1 MATAT
6 IPLKGS
12 ASMES
17 KKVSISSKRQ
27 ITIPQK
33 FFTLLGFNTEAECIM
48 RGNELVLRPVKE
60 NTSGEFAEQI
70 LADLIRQGY
79 SGEELLEKF
88 KQTQRKIRPAVEAM
102 LAEADRVAESK
113 SGGYSLEDVFGTEE
127 ILPPAAKFLKKLKD
141 KKLKSLYKEAIEMIC
156 EDYSIGEEKTGD
168 LAGMYGYDIYYNK
181 TNYELAYRVRQ
192 LDDLI
197 IIIIMAGTRENFY
210 EELKRYIRTI

>member
-48 RGNELVLRPVKE
+48 RGNELVLRPVKK

-79 SGEELLEKF
+79 SGEELLVKF
-88 KQTQRKIRPAVEAM
+88 KQAQRKVRPAVEAM

-113 SGGYSLEDVFGTEE
+113 SGGYSLEDVFGTE
-127 ILPPAAKFLKKLKD
+127 D
-141 KKLKSLYKEAIEMIC
+141 
-156 EDYSIGEEKTGD
+156 EK
-168 LAGMYGYDIYYNK
+168 
-181 TNYELAYRVRQ
+181 
-192 LDDLI
+192 
-197 IIIIMAGTRENFY
+197 
-210 EELKRYIRTI
+210 

>member
-60 NTSGEFAEQI
+60 NTSGEFAEQV

-79 SGEELLEKF
+79 SGEELLEKV
-88 KQTQRKIRPAVEAM
+88 Q
-102 LAEADRVAESK
+102 
-113 SGGYSLEDVFGTEE
+113 

-197 IIIIMAGTRENFY
+197 IIVIMAGTRENFY